1 MTLLHRTIISA
12 IVTFMPFMAL
22 SASDRDL
29 MGLKGPV
36 ESVRVDFNS
45 GGLEWSNFYRF
56 SGDGNLTVVDD
67 EPFTV
72 ERDVAGRIVK
82 FTLTEEDEDGAPQSI
97 VTEIAYSSDGRV
109 ESTTNASLEEE
120 WTDTYTYGSDG
131 NVVRRD
137 YRNPVESESF
147 TYSYTADRDSH
158 GNWLQRTEK
167 SSSVPESIEQKRT
180 ITYYSTE
187 K

>member
-1 MTLLHRTIISA
+1 MKRTITLVA
-12 IVTFMPFMAL
+12 VMLVTLVTM

-97 VTEIAYSSDGRV
+97 VDRKS
-109 ESTTNASLEEE
+109 
-120 WTDTYTYGSDG
+120 
-131 NVVRRD
+131 VV
-137 YRNPVESESF
+137 
-147 TYSYTADRDSH
+147 
-158 GNWLQRTEK
+158 
-167 SSSVPESIEQKRT
+167 
-180 ITYYSTE
+180 
-187 K
+187 